1 MNWGWTSSSKSVLTD
16 NATKAENR
24 LKAIKKAVKTFKAS
38 VEESLRTSSRRSS
51 ETVEARK
58 RRTQE
63 FVCGEKVATAVSS
76 LSEEG
81 KRDGNP
87 ITALNTVMERYATFE
102 KNVGQMLVNNEIEIS
117 TFLLSDTPMSKL
129 LNKDIP
135 AITAAKSE
143 LEQLTRKHL
152 TAEGNL
158 EKETNKLRKL
168 ASEIGDEHE
177 TIQKHEQQEEKTRRL
192 KHEVESL
199 AKDITLERD
208 KLTNHLLTLVSREN
222 HYASSVVE
230 LMRIKKQFYAN
241 AFNAISAELPV
252 IERILQETKIRPI
265 FGEDIT
271 DHLCATGRKIAF
283 PIALS
288 VTFLRQSGLNDEGLF
303 RIAAQQIKLDKLKAH
318 LDAALPYKQLL
329 KDCDVHFF
337 AALLKNYLRE
347 LPVPLLGRKEGHVH
361 DRWIEVPG
369 LPSKEA
375 RVKEIRYILKEEL
388 RSEVVINIQYLV
400 KMLAELTKKSDVNK
414 MTTNNL
420 GIVIGPSLLWKSGGD
435 PASQQ
440 NNIERVIQV
449 VAMLVE
455 HYAEIFPVDLHW
467 SNYDDGITEIL
478 EQVKQTPNTEEVN
491 HLSQEQGS
499 VDDITTNHQKPPRQ
513 SKLGFGALG
522 PRFKK

>member
-1 MNWGWTSSSKSVLTD
+1 MSWWTSSSKNCLTE

-24 LKAIKKAVKTFKAS
+24 LKAIKKAVKTFRAS
-38 VEESLRTSSRRSS
+38 VEESLRTATRRQN
-51 ETVEARK
+51 ENAEARK

-63 FVCGEKVATAVSS
+63 FVCGEKVAAAVNV
-76 LSEEG
+76 LLEEG
-81 KRDGNP
+81 KRDGSQ
-87 ITALNTVMERYATFE
+87 ITSLNTVMERYATFE
-102 KNVGQMLVNNEIEIS
+102 KNVGQMLVNNEIEIT

-152 TAEGNL
+152 NVEATL
-158 EKETNKLRKL
+158 ERETNKLRKL
-168 ASEIGDEHE
+168 ASEIGDEGD
-177 TIQKHEQQEEKTRRL
+177 TIQKHEQQEERTRRL

-199 AKDITLERD
+199 SKDISLEKD
-208 KLTNHLLTLVSREN
+208 KLTNTLLTLVSREN

-252 IERILQETKIRPI
+252 IENILKETKVRPI
-265 FGEDIT
+265 FGEDMT
-271 DHLCATGRKIAF
+271 DHLCATERKIAF

-288 VTFLRQSGLNDEGLF
+288 ATFLRQSGLEDEGLF

-318 LDAALPYKQLL
+318 LDADLDYKHLL
-329 KDCDVHFF
+329 GDCDVHFF

-347 LPVPLLGRKEGHVH
+347 LPVPLLGRREGHVH

-388 RSEVVINIQYLV
+388 TSEVVINIQYLV

-414 MTTNNL
+414 MTTSNL
-420 GIVIGPSLLWKSGGD
+420 GIVIGPSLLWKSGGGA
-435 PASQQ
+435 ASQQ
-440 NNIERVIQV
+440 NNIERVIKV
-449 VAMLVE
+449 VSMLVE

-467 SNYDDGITEIL
+467 SNYDEGIKDIL
-478 EQVKQTPNTEEVN
+478 EEVRQIKTSEEA
-491 HLSQEQGS
+491 
-499 VDDITTNHQKPPRQ
+499 NHQSQDFAKQPSIEDQHKPARN
-513 SKLGFGALG
+513 SNLFGALG
-522 PRFKK
+522 ARFSKS